1 MLTNPVAAEKLA
13 HFDFAKIASRQ
24 EALQTIFSSLL
35 DISYH
40 PISDLFQKN
49 RVFQQPRMLSIV
61 TSMLVS
67 TWAMFTEPI
76 SIDSFVSAGTAESL
90 SVFV

>member
-1 MLTNPVAAEKLA
+1 VIIPVAVEKLA